1 LKAITEKNEIENEK
15 KRLSEGS
22 GEESKA
28 KKKWFSKDKS
38 IVDPQ
43 SYETFVK
50 QVNDN
55 NNEGMKTLTKTL
67 DNLSKEVTNV
77 MKQTKDIETIKKDM
91 GSLQKN
97 VDGVYKKI
105 DEQDVKREKYH
116 DQKNKLEEKKLEQ
129 QKLKEERDHEKSM
142 RKTDQDA
149 ERDKIKLE
157 KDEAKRLKM
166 EEKLDQKIKKDEEN
180 EVKKQEK
187 EEAQK
192 IRAED
197 NEQERLRNQDEIKLK
212 KMQKDE
218 EAQRKAEGKSLYNLP
233 EDLPDNLEKKLESI
247 YSGIKNAQTLL
258 MEESM
263 KMNKLQNTVESLPQT
278 LGARTVQNV
287 EPNEITA
294 TGLTEDAKVNI
305 SSQLNSIIEQIS
317 TQIEDKNKE
326 TENNLEKIIK
336 DK

>member
-1 LKAITEKNEIENEK
+1 MGERNKEERKKEKTRKDPGEELAKIQERLTELHRTVANMKRTKTSITMFPLKKTETDDEDEEVRRKKSIFKQGAKKSLLKAISEKQAIEDEK

-50 QVNDN
+50 KVNDN
-55 NNEGMKTLTKTL
+55 NNEGMKTLTKQL

-157 KDEAKRLKM
+157 KD
-166 EEKLDQKIKKDEEN
+166 
-180 EVKKQEK
+180 
-187 EEAQK
+187 
-192 IRAED
+192 
-197 NEQERLRNQDEIKLK
+197 
-212 KMQKDE
+212 
-218 EAQRKAEGKSLYNLP
+218 
-233 EDLPDNLEKKLESI
+233 
-247 YSGIKNAQTLL
+247 
-258 MEESM
+258 
-263 KMNKLQNTVESLPQT
+263 
-278 LGARTVQNV
+278 
-287 EPNEITA
+287 
-294 TGLTEDAKVNI
+294 
-305 SSQLNSIIEQIS
+305 
-317 TQIEDKNKE
+317 
-326 TENNLEKIIK
+326 
-336 DK
+336 